1 MDGDFG
7 MKKLSLL
14 ILTACILLSF
24 VACNNGEN
32 TPSVDESELDSS
44 LIVQDGFTENKNV
57 SVIKGYLG
65 EAVDR
70 NMLATDVFYER
81 PYTLSRPA
89 SEIYSNNGSKLTN
102 GQTMELIYGA
112 YSHVGFEGGSNV
124 SVTIDAG
131 EGDHNIADIA
141 VCCVRIKD
149 YSYDLPQKVTVEV
162 SNDGKKFTLIS
173 S

>member
-1 MDGDFG
+1 
-7 MKKLSLL
+7 MKRIFAL
-14 ILTACILLSF
+14 ILTACLLISL
-24 VACNNGEN
+24 VACGSEIQ
-32 TPSVDESELDSS
+32 TSSVNESELESS

-57 SVIKGYLG
+57 SIIKGFLG
-65 EAVDR
+65 ETVNR

-89 SEIYSNNGSKLTN
+89 SERYPDGGSKLTN

-149 YSYDLPQKVTVEV
+149 YAYDLPQKVTVEV
-162 SNDGKKFTLIS
+162 SVYDLTQGRITFRMK
-173 S
+173 